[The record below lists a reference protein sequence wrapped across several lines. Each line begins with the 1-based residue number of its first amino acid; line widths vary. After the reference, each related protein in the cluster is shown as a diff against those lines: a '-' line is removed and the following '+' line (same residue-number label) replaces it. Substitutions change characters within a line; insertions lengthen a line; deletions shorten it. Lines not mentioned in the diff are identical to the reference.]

1 MIDVRRSIR
10 VRDSLWNHPC
20 ERCVAAVTSPLCSGL
35 NNGYVWTGAIVE
47 HNNRLYIGTTNRANG
62 GEVWLFLH
70 NRVYLP
76 LIRR

>member
-1 MIDVRRSIR
+1 VQIYRTSDGTNWEPVSLDGLG
-10 VRDSLWNHPC
+10 DS
-20 ERCVAAVTSPLCSGL
+20 
-35 NNGYVWTGAIVE
+35 NNGYVWTGAMVE